1 VVVVDGDVGDGG
13 FCAGLM
19 IRGCGGGKFS
29 WGPCVL
35 APATVHG
42 DAAYSTQM
50 CSHPEYRDGQLGRKA
65 KGPSPHQ
72 TGNPN
77 N

>member
-1 VVVVDGDVGDGG
+1 VVVDGDVGDGG

-35 APATVHG
+35 APVRNWRVGAYTETLPTVHR
-42 DAAYSTQM
+42 
-50 CSHPEYRDGQLGRKA
+50 CVLI
-65 KGPSPHQ
+65 
-72 TGNPN
+72 
-77 N
+77 